1 MANHIKMRDIACN
14 KQVNVNIVNTNADIS
29 AVVCNCIVWI
39 LSREHAQ
46 HAQHDIILP
55 VLSVCLSV
63 RPSVRHNVVLY
74 LNECTSNFSHHL
86 VRALVALP

>member
-39 LSREHAQ
+39 LSRVSMHST
-46 HAQHDIILP
+46 ILFYQFC
-55 VLSVCLSV
+55 LSVCPSV
-63 RPSVRHNVVLY
+63 RPS
-74 LNECTSNFSHHL
+74 
-86 VRALVALP
+86 